1 MINGGYDLYKKKWA
15 ANDKEAQYQNMVDMF
30 SDLTSPENIYVR
42 KYIYP
47 TITHGY
53 DAYSA
58 PLIFRA
64 RYHLKRVRL

>member
-1 MINGGYDLYKKKWA
+1 MIFIRKNG

-58 PLIFRA
+58 PLVFPRSAII
-64 RYHLKRVRL
+64 